1 MVTPRGQTRA
11 TPRRTGRPV
20 PGRTCPRRTGAILA
34 AAVLAAL
41 LASLLHPGAT
51 RAQEATL
58 YFLTVKTGE
67 QQAGG
72 GTLFETLAAN
82 HGPLQESRAV
92 IRRGMELDIYAVTR
106 HKFGLAVGLEVMD
119 YQKTF
124 AFADPTGGLPTER
137 LRLDARSFL
146 YTLKG
151 FLRFGDF
158 LPFIGLGT
166 GSYYV
171 SYNKEVSQ
179 LSFLDSATGV
189 LAYRAGFRWLLTRRI
204 GLLAEAGGISAP
216 IKVLS
221 NGTTSTLDLGGDFYN
236 VGLSYVW

>member
-1 MVTPRGQTRA
+1 MA
-11 TPRRTGRPV
+11 
-20 PGRTCPRRTGAILA
+20 LA
-34 AAVLAAL
+34 ATLLAAL
-41 LASLLHPGAT
+41 LASALLPGAA

-58 YFLTVKTGE
+58 FFLTAKTGE

-72 GTLFETLAAN
+72 GSLFETLAAS
-82 HGPLQESRAV
+82 HGPLQDNRTV

-119 YQKTF
+119 YEKTF
-124 AFADPTGGLPTER
+124 AFSDPAGGLTPER
-137 LRLDARSFL
+137 LKLDGRSFL

-171 SYNKEVSQ
+171 SYNEEVSQ

-189 LAYRAGFRWLLTRRI
+189 LAYRAGFRWLMSRRL
-204 GLLAEAGGISAP
+204 GLLAEAGEISAP

-221 NGTTSTLDLGGDFYN
+221 NGTVSTLDLGGSFFN
-236 VGLSYVW
+236 AGLSYAW